1 MTLPQLVSPK
11 PFLTECG
18 METCLVYKDKV
29 HLPCFSSLPLV
40 DSESGRRLISQYYN
54 SYISIA
60 ATNGTGIVLDTRT
73 WRGAT
78 PWAQPMGLSAD
89 KLLDL
94 NRAAVRLA
102 KEARNNAMGG
112 ETNIPV
118 VISGTMGP
126 LRDAYEDTSGSI
138 SLEDAREGYREQV
151 EVLADAG
158 VDLLAIMTV
167 TNLNEAIAVVEL
179 AREVRL
185 PVVVAFSIESDGR
198 LLGGRSLESAICTVD
213 ESTGGYVA
221 YYGVNCAHPVRI
233 SAALRDVPKD
243 VRGRIGLI
251 KGNASLKGH
260 DELDNSETLDRGDIS
275 VFRDGFEGVL
285 PLVPNVKVIGGC
297 CGTDE
302 EHLAAIAQ
310 RCIK

>member
-18 METCLVYKDKV
+18 METTLVYKDKI

-40 DSESGRRLISQYYN
+40 DTDSGRKLISHYYN

-60 ATNGTGIVLDTRT
+60 AINGTGIVLDTRT

-78 PWAQPMGLSAD
+78 PWAKPLGLSTD
-89 KLLDL
+89 KLLEL

-112 ETNIPV
+112 ENNIPI
-118 VISGTMGP
+118 VISGAMGP
-126 LRDAYEDTSGSI
+126 LRDAYEDTSASI
-138 SLEDAREGYREQV
+138 TLEDAREGYREQV
-151 EVLADAG
+151 GVLADAG
-158 VDLLAIMTV
+158 VDLLSIMTV

-185 PVVVAFSIESDGR
+185 PVVVSFSIESDGR
-198 LLGGRSLESAICTVD
+198 LLGGRSLESAIQTLD
-213 ESTGGYVA
+213 GKTGGYVV

-233 SAALRDVPKD
+233 CAALRDLPED
-243 VRGRIGLI
+243 VRRRIGLI
-251 KGNASLKGH
+251 KGNASLKSH
-260 DELDNSETLDRGDIS
+260 DELDNSDTLDRGDIS
-275 VFRDGFEGVL
+275 VFTDGFEGVL

-302 EHLAAIAQ
+302 EHLEAIAK

>member
-1 MTLPQLVSPK
+1 MALPQLLSPK

-18 METCLVYKDKV
+18 METSLVYKDKV

-40 DSESGRRLISQYYN
+40 DSDSSRKLISHYYD

-60 ATNGTGIVLDTRT
+60 AANGTGIVLDTRT

-89 KLLDL
+89 KLLEL

-102 KEARNNAMGG
+102 KEARNRAVGG
-112 ETNIPV
+112 ENNIPV

-126 LRDAYEDTSGSI
+126 LRDAYVDTSELI
-138 SLEDAREGYREQV
+138 TLEDAREGYREQV

-158 VDLLAIMTV
+158 VDMLAIMTV

-179 AREVRL
+179 AKEVRL
-185 PVVVAFSIESDGR
+185 PVVVSFSIESDGR
-198 LLGGRSLESAICTVD
+198 LLGGRSLGSAIRTVD
-213 ESTGGYVA
+213 EKTGGSVV

-233 SAALRDVPKD
+233 SAALRDVPED

-251 KGNASLKGH
+251 KGNASLKSH
-260 DELDNSETLDRGDIS
+260 DELDNSEILDRGDIS
-275 VFRDGFEGVL
+275 VFTDGFEGVL

-302 EHLAAIAQ
+302 EHLEAVAK

>member
-1 MTLPQLVSPK
+1 MTLPQLISPK

-18 METCLVYKDKV
+18 METTLVYKDKV

-40 DSESGRRLISQYYN
+40 DTDSGRKLISHYYN

-60 ATNGTGIVLDTRT
+60 AANGTGIVLDTRT

-78 PWAQPMGLSAD
+78 PWAKPLALSTD
-89 KLLDL
+89 KLLEL

-112 ETNIPV
+112 ENNIPI

-126 LRDAYEDTSGSI
+126 LRDAYEDTSASI
-138 SLEDAREGYREQV
+138 TLEDARAGYREQV
-151 EVLADAG
+151 GVLADAG
-158 VDLLAIMTV
+158 VDFLGLMTV
-167 TNLNEAIAVVEL
+167 TNLNEAVAVVEL

-185 PVVVAFSIESDGR
+185 PVVVSFSIESDGR
-198 LLGGRSLESAICTVD
+198 LLGGRSLESAIRMVD
-213 ESTGGYVA
+213 ERTAGYVV
-221 YYGVNCAHPVRI
+221 YYGVNCAHPLRI
-233 SAALRDVPKD
+233 SAALREVPED

-251 KGNASLKGH
+251 KANASLKSH
-260 DELDNSETLDRGDIS
+260 EELDNSETLDRGDIA
-275 VFRDGFEGVL
+275 VYTDGFEGVL

-302 EHLAAIAQ
+302 EHLEAIAK

>member
-1 MTLPQLVSPK
+1 MALPQLLSPK

-18 METCLVYKDKV
+18 METSLVYKDKV

-40 DSESGRRLISQYYN
+40 DSDSSRKLISHYYD

-60 ATNGTGIVLDTRT
+60 AANGTGIVLDTRT

-89 KLLDL
+89 KLLEL

-102 KEARNNAMGG
+102 KEARNRAVGG
-112 ETNIPV
+112 ENNIPV

-126 LRDAYEDTSGSI
+126 LRDAYVDTSELI
-138 SLEDAREGYREQV
+138 TLEV
-151 EVLADAG
+151 
-158 VDLLAIMTV
+158 MTV

-179 AREVRL
+179 AKEVRL
-185 PVVVAFSIESDGR
+185 PVVVSFSIESDGR
-198 LLGGRSLESAICTVD
+198 LLGGRSLGSAIRTVD
-213 ESTGGYVA
+213 EKTRGSVV

-233 SAALRDVPKD
+233 SAALRDVPED

-251 KGNASLKGH
+251 KGNASLKSH
-260 DELDNSETLDRGDIS
+260 DELDNSETLDRGDMS
-275 VFRDGFEGVL
+275 VFTDGFEGVL

-302 EHLAAIAQ
+302 EHLEAVAK

>member
-1 MTLPQLVSPK
+1 MTLPQLLSPK

-18 METCLVYKDKV
+18 METTLVYKDKV

-40 DSESGRRLISQYYN
+40 DTDSGCNLISHYYN

-60 ATNGTGIVLDTRT
+60 AATGTGIVLDTRT
-73 WRGAT
+73 WRGST
-78 PWAQPMGLSAD
+78 PWAKPMGLSTT

-102 KEARNNAMGG
+102 KEARNSAMGG
-112 ETNIPV
+112 ENNIPI

-126 LRDAYEDTSGSI
+126 LRDAYQDTSTSI
-138 SLEDAREGYREQV
+138 TLEDAREGYREQV
-151 EVLADAG
+151 GVLADAG
-158 VDLLAIMTV
+158 VDLLGLFTV
-167 TNLNEAIAVVEL
+167 TNLNEAVAVVEL

-185 PVVVAFSIESDGR
+185 PVVVSFSIESDGR
-198 LLGGRSLESAICTVD
+198 LLGGRSLESAIRTVD
-213 ESTGGYVA
+213 ERTGGYVV
-221 YYGVNCAHPVRI
+221 YYGVNCAHPLRI
-233 SAALRDVPKD
+233 SAALREVSED

-251 KGNASLKGH
+251 KANASLKSH
-260 DELDNSETLDRGDIS
+260 EELDNSETVDRGDIA
-275 VFRDGFEGVL
+275 VYTDGFENVL

-302 EHLAAIAQ
+302 EHLEAIAK